1 MDNTIELELRDFLFA
16 GGILLLF
23 AAGAFAVR
31 FLAFPFFIRLSQKLS
46 RPNIELIQRSFQKP
60 IFFLILLLG
69 VYFCLT
75 LLPFE
80 LLKSGAIPELLKKLC
95 TVGSILL
102 LTWGFFSSC
111 QVVPRFIHGFGMKF
125 DFGTGKALVNFIT
138 RLCQAVVV
146 LISATMV
153 LGAIG
158 YDINGV
164 LAGLG
169 LGGLTF
175 ALAGQDLAGNFFGG
189 LVIVAEQPMEIGDWI
204 STPDVEGSVED
215 ITLRSTKI
223 RTLDGALTI
232 VPNSKLTST
241 PITNWTR
248 MNMRL
253 CQFKLGLL
261 YSTPK
266 EVLTVVMEDIRT
278 LLKENPAVNE
288 DTVQVRLLDFA
299 PSSIDIT
306 VIYYTKCTA
315 IKDYRA
321 AKEEINL
328 QIMGILEQRGA
339 QLAYPSQSIYF
350 STPLKN
356 N

>member
-1 MDNTIELELRDFLFA
+1 MDPALELELADFVWA
-16 GGILLLF
+16 GVIFLLF
-23 AAGAFAVR
+23 AIGAFVVR
-31 FLAFPFFIRLSQKLS
+31 FLVFPALIKLSQNLN
-46 RPNIELIQRSFQKP
+46 RPNIEFIQRSFQKP
-60 IFFLILLLG
+60 VFFLILLLG
-69 VYFCLT
+69 IYFGLT

-80 LLKSGAIPELLKKLC
+80 ILKSGNIPDLLKKIC
-95 TVGSILL
+95 AVGSILL
-102 LTWGFFSSC
+102 LTWGVFSSC
-111 QVVPRFIHGFGMKF
+111 QVVPRFIQSLGMKF
-125 DFGTGKALVNFIT
+125 DLGTGKALVKFIT
-138 RLCQAVVV
+138 RICQVVVV
-146 LISATMV
+146 LISASMV

-175 ALAGQDLAGNFFGG
+175 ALAGQDLAANFFGG

-204 STPDVEGSVED
+204 STPDVEGTVED

-261 YSTPK
+261 YSTSQ
-266 EVLTVVMEDIRT
+266 ETLTAVIKDVRD
-278 LLKENPAVNE
+278 LLEHHPAVAE

-328 QIMGILEQRGA
+328 RIMGILEKDNA

-350 STPLKN
+350 STPLQNK
-356 N
+356 